1 MASLQHLSPTSL
13 NKAEHYK
20 LQSNLTFLK
29 LTKPLRPNK
38 RDVKFGFAFEDL
50 FFINIQTWTMKLKLN
65 TNMMKIYHTGLSEES
80 KLIDLG
86 GSFTALAGGR
96 GSESGTWRPPP
107 W

>member
-29 LTKPLRPNK
+29 LTKLLRPNK
-38 RDVKFGFAFEDL
+38 RDIKGFAFEDL
-50 FFINIQTWTMKLKLN
+50 FYQYSNVDYDRKLN

-80 KLIDLG
+80 KLG

-96 GSESGTWRPPP
+96 GSESGTWRAPP

>member
-50 FFINIQTWTMKLKLN
+50 FYQYSNVDHDRKLN

-80 KLIDLG
+80 KLIG

-96 GSESGTWRPPP
+96 GSESGTWRAPP

>member
-50 FFINIQTWTMKLKLN
+50 FYQYSNVDHDRKLN

-80 KLIDLG
+80 KLVDLG

-96 GSESGTWRPPP
+96 GSESGAWRAPP

>member
-20 LQSNLTFLK
+20 LQSNLTFIK

-50 FFINIQTWTMKLKLN
+50 FYQYSNVDHDRKLN

-80 KLIDLG
+80 KPIDLG

-96 GSESGTWRPPP
+96 GSESGTWRAPP